1 MRFCKTECNPSIDSG
16 KADAVTIGDFTIS
29 NFGDGQV
36 WIEDGEED
44 AMAIDESKLVEAL
57 RAFYDAN
64 L

>member
-1 MRFCKTECNPSIDSG
+1 MKFGKTECNPSTENG

-36 WIEDGEED
+36 WIEDGDED

-57 RAFYDAN
+57 RELYRDNF
-64 L
+64 